1 MKITL
6 NWLSCLFFTAI
17 ILFFFAQGGETMPA
31 DKQHAKTPVH
41 NKTSTVT
48 VLNPAL
54 FHRLNTI
61 LEHGLIQGE

>member
-1 MKITL
+1 MKKHVP
-6 NWLSCLFFTAI
+6 WLSCLVLAATALI
-17 ILFFFAQGGETMPA
+17 YFAQAGEPQPA
-31 DKQHAKTPVH
+31 GKHHYKAPAH

-61 LEHGLIQGE
+61 LENGLIQGE